1 MEKKT
6 NLLNKKKG
14 RISKDNTLI
23 KGNHN
28 KYSDDNLVKKTKVLA
43 MNFLIVMI
51 NSLIENI
58 LKKLNTPPNNNSF
71 LQPIKVNYRENVTK
85 EFNIHFLN
93 QKIYI
98 ILSLNSYN
106 IKVIKNYLSNKKFN
120 EIMNM
125 KLNVIIQTF
134 FLMKSNEYIAEFSSE
149 NQFLFDNLK
158 EKKTDKT
165 IYEKMK
171 EILKKKENSLLTYF
185 EEIKGRKLKKNSFY
199 KEYYQIIEKNQK
211 AFEEYQI
218 KEKNQKTFEEYQI
231 KEKNQKTFEEEYQI
245 KEKTQKIFE
254 ENQIKEKTQKT
265 FEEYQIKEQNKKTF
279 KENQIKEKNLFE
291 EYQIKEKNHKAFEEY
306 QLNQKQINTEMM
318 KEFDKMNEKEE
329 QKYLIKKLNLPFKE
343 ENILK

>member
-158 EKKTDKT
+158 EKKKDKT

-171 EILKKKENSLLTYF
+171 KILKKKENSLLTYF

-218 KEKNQKTFEEYQI
+218 KEKK
-231 KEKNQKTFEEEYQI
+231 
-245 KEKTQKIFE
+245 QKIFE

-279 KENQIKEKNLFE
+279 EENQIKEKNLFE
-291 EYQIKEKNHKAFEEY
+291 EYQIKEKNHKTFEEY

>member
-71 LQPIKVNYRENVTK
+71 LQPIKVNYSENVTK

-158 EKKTDKT
+158 EKKKDKT

-171 EILKKKENSLLTYF
+171 KILKKKENSLLTYF

-211 AFEEYQI
+211 
-218 KEKNQKTFEEYQI
+218 
-231 KEKNQKTFEEEYQI
+231 TFEEEYQI

-265 FEEYQIKEQNKKTF
+265 
-279 KENQIKEKNLFE
+279 FE

>member
-71 LQPIKVNYRENVTK
+71 LQPIKVNYSENVTK

-158 EKKTDKT
+158 KKKKDKT

-171 EILKKKENSLLTYF
+171 KILKKKENSLLTYF

-218 KEKNQKTFEEYQI
+218 KEKNQKTFEE
-231 KEKNQKTFEEEYQI
+231 EYQI

-279 KENQIKEKNLFE
+279 EENQIKEKNLFE